1 MPLQR
6 WVRYEWISNEY
17 WGDNQYITITVLILQ
32 KSYYTPF
39 LTFAPQMAKIT
50 VILPYLYR
58 AVPFKVWGLFLHL
71 RLCFLIDADFE
82 ISYVHSIL

>member
-1 MPLQR
+1 M
-6 WVRYEWISNEY
+6 
-17 WGDNQYITITVLILQ
+17 T
-32 KSYYTPF
+32 
-39 LTFAPQMAKIT
+39 KIT